1 MAYQLLRTNIAL
13 TGNIKTCC
21 YIDNGKIFDHVTL
34 NPISTI
40 SPIIPFDVNLDTST
54 YPQDIVNF
62 RNIYKNIFYNPQ
74 IPFRYL
80 TDLPYKE
87 YTDSDKYI
95 SGIVD
100 DCMMGTKRVS
110 LQKNGKQFSF
120 FAPLYINSE
129 NDIPSYIRFKFNI
142 KNKQD
147 KFESLVCSKTLKI
160 EGSKL
165 DTYIHK
171 SYNNINGGNV
181 DPRII
186 NIDLKSEANGINMG
200 SIRGFSV
207 ESAGVVDLKTNL
219 PRKLLSHDMT
229 MYEFDNILCKEFE
242 NKLIV
247 LPYIL
252 NLCWYFNIEDF
263 MPIGDFFTM
272 KNGQEINVYAEYL
285 DDAKK
290 PISVADLDFN
300 HQYINTSD
308 NKNLFDKDVSLHD
321 HELTDIVNNYKE
333 KLIPTISKWTL
344 SGSDNKYL
352 FNAYLGLS
360 EYPCNGITY
369 SFDPY
374 ENEPCEAAHNL
385 NWMTYLYDGI
395 STKTNIQNKDI
406 SEENLIEAI
415 ALDKG
420 SLNIEFSLKTMYI
433 ANSRQFKRSEV
444 HDNIVICNGFKY
456 EFNKDALAGLL
467 GTDKDNISDNIK
479 ISFSY
484 IDNII
489 YLPYNENKSTKSSI
503 FALMTKDKDG
513 IVTCCD
519 FVIWIPRPTGGLSN
533 IYDQTGVIKTPDTTP
548 DTTPDVETLNDA
560 TDDGAVFIDTPDV
573 ETTSIEIDPN
583 MKNIVFAN
591 IFYQSQS
598 VDGVKMF
605 IIDTNKWE
613 HIKTEDNCVLY
624 NIFNPID
631 LSSYI
636 VNKRLM
642 YDAVDKSLYISS
654 DNSNTYMNRYYGW
667 ISPRLILV
675 EKISGRRT
683 TDDSFVYYKGLARKD
698 EKNIECKNLKDGI
711 GIYPGILPREDDKDN
726 KLLPEYKWFYSS
738 CVRYMPKYIKKQ
750 ISFTDVDSK
759 KNTMNDI
766 YDVILL
772 DVFDDPLIRKYAKEI
787 YNIKLDIDADYS
799 QYIITFEL
807 K

>member
-21 YIDNGKIFDHVTL
+21 YIDNGKISDHVTL

-54 YPQDIVNF
+54 YPQDIVDF
-62 RNIYKNIFYNPQ
+62 RNTYKNIFYNPQ
-74 IPFRYL
+74 VPFRYL

-87 YTDSDKYI
+87 YTDSDEYV

-142 KNKQD
+142 KNKQG
-147 KFESLVCSKTLKI
+147 KFESVVCSKTLKI
-160 EGSKL
+160 E
-165 DTYIHK
+165 DTKFDKYIRK

-263 MPIGDFFTM
+263 MPISDFFTM

-285 DDAKK
+285 DDNRQT
-290 PISVADLDFN
+290 ISVADLDFN
-300 HQYINTSD
+300 HQYINTTD
-308 NKNLFDKDVSLHD
+308 NKNLFDQDVSLHD

-374 ENEPCEAAHNL
+374 EDEPCEAAHNL
-385 NWMTYLYDGI
+385 NWMTYLYDGML
-395 STKTNIQNKDI
+395 TKTNISNQIDEDDFI
-406 SEENLIEAI
+406 QTI
-415 ALDKG
+415 ALDRG

-433 ANSRQFKRSEV
+433 ANSQKFKRSEV

-456 EFNKDALAGLL
+456 KFNKEALANLL
-467 GTDKDNISDNIK
+467 GAGKDNISDNIK

-484 IDNII
+484 IDNTV
-489 YLPYNENKSTKSSI
+489 YLPYNEMKSSI
-503 FALMTKDKDG
+503 FALTTKDKDG

-519 FVIWIPRPTGGLSN
+519 FVIWIPRPVGDLSN
-533 IYDQTGVIKTPDTTP
+533 IYSQTTAAV
-548 DTTPDVETLNDA
+548 
-560 TDDGAVFIDTPDV
+560 TD
-573 ETTSIEIDPN
+573 EIDPN

-591 IFYQSQS
+591 IFYQPA
-598 VDGVKMF
+598 DDVKMF
-605 IIDTNKWE
+605 IIDTNEWLF
-613 HIKTEDNCVLY
+613 KTSNNCIL
-624 NIFNPID
+624 NKIFNPID

-654 DNSNTYMNRYYGW
+654 DNSNTYMDRYYGW
-667 ISPRLILV
+667 ISPRLIPV
-675 EKISGRRT
+675 ENTRTRT
-683 TDDSFVYYKGLARKD
+683 TDDSFVYYKGLARKG
-698 EKNIECKNLKDGI
+698 EENIKCINLKKSSI
-711 GIYPGILPREDDKDN
+711 GAYPRN
-726 KLLPEYKWFYSS
+726 NTPEYKWFYSS
-738 CVRYMPKYIKKQ
+738 CIRYMPKYIKKQ
-750 ISFTDVDSK
+750 ISFADVDSN

-772 DVFDDPLIRKYAKEI
+772 DVFDDYLIRKYAKEI

-799 QYIITFEL
+799 RYIITFEL

>member
-21 YIDNGKIFDHVTL
+21 YIDNGEISDHVTL

-74 IPFRYL
+74 VPFRYL

-87 YTDSDKYI
+87 YTDSDEYV

-100 DCMMGTKRVS
+100 DCMMGAKRVS

-142 KNKQD
+142 KNKQN
-147 KFESLVCSKTLKI
+147 KFESVVCSKTLSIKD
-160 EGSKL
+160 SKL
-165 DTYIHK
+165 YNYIYK
-171 SYNNINGGNV
+171 SYNNINGGNI

-263 MPIGDFFTM
+263 IPVGDFFTM
-272 KNGQEINVYAEYL
+272 KNGREINVYAEYL
-285 DDAKK
+285 DADKK
-290 PISVADLDFN
+290 PIGVADLDFN

-308 NKNLFDKDVSLHD
+308 NENLFSKDISLHD

-360 EYPCNGITY
+360 EYPCNDITY

-374 ENEPCEAAHNL
+374 EDEPCEAAHNL
-385 NWMTYLYDGI
+385 NWMTYLYDGML
-395 STKTNIQNKDI
+395 TKTNISNHIDEDNFIQT
-406 SEENLIEAI
+406 I

-456 EFNKDALAGLL
+456 EFNKEALANLL
-467 GTDKDNISDNIK
+467 GTGKDNISDNIK

-484 IDNII
+484 IDNTV
-489 YLPYNENKSTKSSI
+489 YLPYNEMKSSI
-503 FALMTKDKDG
+503 FALTTKDKNG

-519 FVIWIPRPTGGLSN
+519 FVVWIPRPVGDLSN
-533 IYDQTGVIKTPDTTP
+533 IYKQTTAVITS
-548 DTTPDVETLNDA
+548 
-560 TDDGAVFIDTPDV
+560 DDGTITD
-573 ETTSIEIDPN
+573 EIDQN

-598 VDGVKMF
+598 IEDVKIF
-605 IIDTNKWE
+605 IIDTNEWKY
-613 HIKTEDNCVLY
+613 KTSNNCVLY

-642 YDAVDKSLYISS
+642 YNAVDKSLYIDSY
-654 DNSNTYMNRYYGW
+654 NSNIYMNRYYGW
-667 ISPRLILV
+667 ISPRLIPV
-675 EKISGRRT
+675 ENTRTRT
-683 TDDSFVYYKGLARKD
+683 TDDSFIYYKGLARKG

-711 GIYPGILPREDDKDN
+711 GIYPRMLPREDDKDG

-738 CVRYMPKYIKKQ
+738 CIRYMPKYIKKQ
-750 ISFTDVDSK
+750 IPFTNVDSEN
-759 KNTMNDI
+759 NTMNDV
-766 YDVILL
+766 YDIILF

>member
-21 YIDNGKIFDHVTL
+21 YIDNGKISDHVTL

-62 RNIYKNIFYNPQ
+62 RNTYKNIFYNPQ

-87 YTDSDKYI
+87 YTDSDKYV

-100 DCMMGTKRVS
+100 DCMMGVKRVS

-142 KNKQD
+142 KNKQG
-147 KFESLVCSKTLKI
+147 KFESVVCSKTLKI
-160 EGSKL
+160 KDKDSKL
-165 DTYIHK
+165 YNYIYK
-171 SYNNINGGNV
+171 SYNNINGDNNV

-285 DDAKK
+285 DDDKK
-290 PISVADLDFN
+290 AISVADLDFN

-321 HELTDIVNNYKE
+321 YELTDIVNNYKE
-333 KLIPTISKWTL
+333 KLIPTVSKWTL

-374 ENEPCEAAHNL
+374 EDEPCEAAHNL
-385 NWMTYLYDGI
+385 NWMTYLYDGML
-395 STKTNIQNKDI
+395 TKTNISNYITEDDFIQT
-406 SEENLIEAI
+406 I
-415 ALDKG
+415 ALDRG

-433 ANSRQFKRSEV
+433 ANSQQFKRSEV

-456 EFNKDALAGLL
+456 EFNKDTLASLL
-467 GTDKDNISDNIK
+467 KVNEDDNINISDNIK

-484 IDNII
+484 IDNTI
-489 YLPYNENKSTKSSI
+489 YLPYNEMKSSI
-503 FALMTKDKDG
+503 FVLTTKDKDV
-513 IVTCCD
+513 VTCCD

-533 IYDQTGVIKTPDTTP
+533 IYNQITT
-548 DTTPDVETLNDA
+548 A
-560 TDDGAVFIDTPDV
+560 TAD
-573 ETTSIEIDPN
+573 EIDPN

-624 NIFNPID
+624 NIFTPID

-642 YDAVDKSLYISS
+642 YDTVDKSLYISS

-667 ISPRLILV
+667 ISPRLIPV
-675 EKISGRRT
+675 ENISGRRT
-683 TDDSFVYYKGLARKD
+683 TDDSFVYYKGLTRKD

-711 GIYPGILPREDDKDN
+711 GIYPGILPRKDDKDN

-750 ISFTDVDSK
+750 ISFADIDSN

-772 DVFDDPLIRKYAKEI
+772 NVFDDPLIRKYTKEI

>member
-21 YIDNGKIFDHVTL
+21 YIDNGEISDHVTL

-74 IPFRYL
+74 VPFRYL

-87 YTDSDKYI
+87 YTDSDEYV

-100 DCMMGTKRVS
+100 DCMMGAKRVS

-142 KNKQD
+142 KNKQN
-147 KFESLVCSKTLKI
+147 KFESVVCSKTLSIKD
-160 EGSKL
+160 SKL
-165 DTYIHK
+165 YNYIYK
-171 SYNNINGGNV
+171 SYNNINGGNI

-263 MPIGDFFTM
+263 IPVGDFFTM
-272 KNGQEINVYAEYL
+272 KNGREINVYAEYL
-285 DDAKK
+285 DADKK
-290 PISVADLDFN
+290 PIGVADLDFN

-308 NKNLFDKDVSLHD
+308 NENLFSKDISLHD

-406 SEENLIEAI
+406 SEKNLIEAI

-456 EFNKDALAGLL
+456 EFNKEALANLL
-467 GTDKDNISDNIK
+467 GTGKDNISDNIK

-484 IDNII
+484 IDNTV
-489 YLPYNENKSTKSSI
+489 YLPYNEMKSSI
-503 FALMTKDKDG
+503 FALTTKDKNG

-519 FVIWIPRPTGGLSN
+519 FVVWIPRPVGDLSN
-533 IYDQTGVIKTPDTTP
+533 IYKQTTAVITS
-548 DTTPDVETLNDA
+548 
-560 TDDGAVFIDTPDV
+560 DDGTITD
-573 ETTSIEIDPN
+573 EIDQN

-598 VDGVKMF
+598 IEDVKIF
-605 IIDTNKWE
+605 IIDTNEWKY
-613 HIKTEDNCVLY
+613 KTSNNCVLY

-642 YDAVDKSLYISS
+642 YNAVDKSLYIDSY
-654 DNSNTYMNRYYGW
+654 NSNIYMNRYYGW
-667 ISPRLILV
+667 ISPRLIPV
-675 EKISGRRT
+675 ENTRTRT
-683 TDDSFVYYKGLARKD
+683 TDDSFIYYKGLARKG

-711 GIYPGILPREDDKDN
+711 GIYPRMLPREDDKDG

-738 CVRYMPKYIKKQ
+738 CIRYMPKYIKKQ
-750 ISFTDVDSK
+750 IPFTNVDSEN
-759 KNTMNDI
+759 NTMNDV
-766 YDVILL
+766 YDIILF

>member
-13 TGNIKTCC
+13 TGNIKACC
-21 YIDNGKIFDHVTL
+21 YIDNGKISDHVTL

-62 RNIYKNIFYNPQ
+62 RNIYKDIFYNPQ

-87 YTDSDKYI
+87 YTDSDKYV

-100 DCMMGTKRVS
+100 DCMMGAKRVS

-142 KNKQD
+142 KNKQG
-147 KFESLVCSKTLKI
+147 KFESVVCSKTLKI
-160 EGSKL
+160 KDSKF
-165 DTYIHK
+165 DKYIRK

-290 PISVADLDFN
+290 TISVADLDFN

-308 NKNLFDKDVSLHD
+308 NKNLFDKDISLHD

-360 EYPCNGITY
+360 EYSCNGITY
-369 SFDPY
+369 SFDPH

-385 NWMTYLYDGI
+385 NWMTYLYDGMLTKANI
-395 STKTNIQNKDI
+395 SNHITEDDFIQTI
-406 SEENLIEAI
+406 T
-415 ALDKG
+415 LDKG

-456 EFNKDALAGLL
+456 EFNKEALANLL
-467 GTDKDNISDNIK
+467 GTGEKKVSDNIK

-484 IDNII
+484 IDNTV
-489 YLPYNENKSTKSSI
+489 YLPYNEMKSSI
-503 FALMTKDKDG
+503 FALTTKDKDG
-513 IVTCCD
+513 IVICCD
-519 FVIWIPRPTGGLSN
+519 FVVWIPRPTGGLSN
-533 IYDQTGVIKTPDTTP
+533 IYNQTTVVTTK
-548 DTTPDVETLNDA
+548 E
-560 TDDGAVFIDTPDV
+560 DGA
-573 ETTSIEIDPN
+573 TTIEIDPN

-591 IFYQSQS
+591 IFYQP
-598 VDGVKMF
+598 VDDVKMF

-613 HIKTEDNCVLY
+613 HIKTEGNCVLY

-654 DNSNTYMNRYYGW
+654 DNSNTYMDRYYGW
-667 ISPRLILV
+667 ISPRLIPV
-675 EKISGRRT
+675 ENTRTRT
-683 TDDSFVYYKGLARKD
+683 TDDSFVYYKGLTRKD

-726 KLLPEYKWFYSS
+726 KLSPEYKWFYSS
-738 CVRYMPKYIKKQ
+738 CIRYMPKYIKKQ
-750 ISFTDVDSK
+750 ISFADVDSN

-772 DVFDDPLIRKYAKEI
+772 DVFDDYLIRKYAKEI

>member
-21 YIDNGKIFDHVTL
+21 YIDNGEISDHVTL

-62 RNIYKNIFYNPQ
+62 RNTYKDIFYNPQ

-87 YTDSDKYI
+87 YTDSDKYV

-142 KNKQD
+142 KNKQG
-147 KFESLVCSKTLKI
+147 KFESVVCSKTLKI
-160 EGSKL
+160 KDSKF
-165 DTYIHK
+165 DKYIRK
-171 SYNNINGGNV
+171 SYNNINGDNNV

-290 PISVADLDFN
+290 TISVADLDFN

-333 KLIPTISKWTL
+333 KLIPTVSKWTL

-385 NWMTYLYDGI
+385 NWMTYLYDGML
-395 STKTNIQNKDI
+395 TKTNISNHIDDK
-406 SEENLIEAI
+406 NLIEVI

-456 EFNKDALAGLL
+456 KFNKRELARLL
-467 GTDKDNISDNIK
+467 GIGEKEISDNIK

-484 IDNII
+484 IDNTV
-489 YLPYNENKSTKSSI
+489 YLPHNVMKSSI
-503 FALMTKDKDG
+503 FALTTKDKDV
-513 IVTCCD
+513 VTCCD

-533 IYDQTGVIKTPDTTP
+533 IYSQITTDTT
-548 DTTPDVETLNDA
+548 
-560 TDDGAVFIDTPDV
+560 G
-573 ETTSIEIDPN
+573 EIDPN

-598 VDGVKMF
+598 VDDVKIF

-613 HIKTEDNCVLY
+613 YDKTVNECVLY
-624 NIFNPID
+624 NIFTPID

-642 YDAVDKSLYISS
+642 YNAADKSLYINF
-654 DNSNTYMNRYYGW
+654 DNSNTYMDRYYGW
-667 ISPRLILV
+667 ISPRLITIENV
-675 EKISGRRT
+675 SGRRT

-698 EKNIECKNLKDGI
+698 EKNIEYINLKDSSI
-711 GIYPGILPREDDKDN
+711 GIYPGIYPREDDKDN

-738 CVRYMPKYIKKQ
+738 CIRYMPKYIKKQ
-750 ISFTDVDSK
+750 ISFTDIDSN

-766 YDVILL
+766 YDAILL
-772 DVFDDPLIRKYAKEI
+772 NIFDDYSIRKYAKEI

>member
-21 YIDNGKIFDHVTL
+21 YIDNGEISDHVTL

-62 RNIYKNIFYNPQ
+62 RNTYKDIFYNPQ

-87 YTDSDKYI
+87 YTDSDKYV

-142 KNKQD
+142 KNKQG
-147 KFESLVCSKTLKI
+147 KFESVVCSKTLKI
-160 EGSKL
+160 KDENLKL
-165 DTYIHK
+165 YNYIYK
-171 SYNNINGGNV
+171 SYNNINGDNNV

-308 NKNLFDKDVSLHD
+308 NENLFSKDISLHD

-333 KLIPTISKWTL
+333 KLIPTVSKWTL

-385 NWMTYLYDGI
+385 NWMTYLYDGML
-395 STKTNIQNKDI
+395 TKTNISNHIDDK
-406 SEENLIEAI
+406 NLIEVI
-415 ALDKG
+415 ALDRG

-456 EFNKDALAGLL
+456 KFNKRELAGLL
-467 GTDKDNISDNIK
+467 GIGEKEISDNIK

-484 IDNII
+484 IDNTV
-489 YLPYNENKSTKSSI
+489 YLPHNVMKSSI
-503 FALMTKDKDG
+503 FALTTKDKDV
-513 IVTCCD
+513 VTCCD
-519 FVIWIPRPTGGLSN
+519 FVVWIPRPTAGLSN
-533 IYDQTGVIKTPDTTP
+533 IYSQITTDTT
-548 DTTPDVETLNDA
+548 
-560 TDDGAVFIDTPDV
+560 G
-573 ETTSIEIDPN
+573 EIDPN

-598 VDGVKMF
+598 VNNVKMF

-624 NIFNPID
+624 NIFTPID

-642 YDAVDKSLYISS
+642 YNAADKSLYINF
-654 DNSNTYMNRYYGW
+654 DNSNTYMDRYYGW
-667 ISPRLILV
+667 ISPRLITIENV
-675 EKISGRRT
+675 SGRRT

-698 EKNIECKNLKDGI
+698 EKNIEYINLKDSSI
-711 GIYPGILPREDDKDN
+711 GIYPGIYPREDDKDN

-738 CVRYMPKYIKKQ
+738 CIRYMPKYIKKQ
-750 ISFTDVDSK
+750 ISFTDIDSN

-799 QYIITFEL
+799 QYIIAFEL

>member
-21 YIDNGKIFDHVTL
+21 YIDNGKISDHVTL

-62 RNIYKNIFYNPQ
+62 RNTYKDIFYNPQ

-87 YTDSDKYI
+87 YTDSDKYV

-100 DCMMGTKRVS
+100 DCMMGAKRVS

-142 KNKQD
+142 KNKQG
-147 KFESLVCSKTLKI
+147 KFESVVCSKTLKI

-285 DDAKK
+285 DATGKT
-290 PISVADLDFN
+290 ISVADLDFN

-308 NKNLFDKDVSLHD
+308 NKNLFDKDISLHD

-333 KLIPTISKWTL
+333 KLIPTVSKWTL

-374 ENEPCEAAHNL
+374 EDEPCEAAHNL
-385 NWMTYLYDGI
+385 NWMTYLYDGML
-395 STKTNIQNKDI
+395 TKTNISNYITEDDFIQT
-406 SEENLIEAI
+406 I
-415 ALDKG
+415 ALDRG

-456 EFNKDALAGLL
+456 EFNKDALASLL
-467 GTDKDNISDNIK
+467 KVNEDDNINISDNIK

-484 IDNII
+484 IDNTV
-489 YLPYNENKSTKSSI
+489 YLPYNEMKSSI
-503 FALMTKDKDG
+503 FVLTTKDKDV
-513 IVTCCD
+513 VTCCD

-533 IYDQTGVIKTPDTTP
+533 IYNQITT
-548 DTTPDVETLNDA
+548 A
-560 TDDGAVFIDTPDV
+560 TAD
-573 ETTSIEIDPN
+573 EIDPN

-598 VDGVKMF
+598 VDDVRIF

-613 HIKTEDNCVLY
+613 HIKTEGNCVLY

-667 ISPRLILV
+667 ISPRLIPV
-675 EKISGRRT
+675 ENTRT
-683 TDDSFVYYKGLARKD
+683 QTIDDSFVYYKGLTRKD
-698 EKNIECKNLKDGI
+698 EKNIECKNLKDEI

-726 KLLPEYKWFYSS
+726 KLSPEYKWFYSS

-750 ISFTDVDSK
+750 ISFEDMDSK
-759 KNTMNDI
+759 KNTMNDV

-772 DVFDDPLIRKYAKEI
+772 NVFDDPLIRKYAKEI

>member
-21 YIDNGKIFDHVTL
+21 YIDNGKISDHVTL

-74 IPFRYL
+74 VPFRYL
-80 TDLPYKE
+80 TDLPYKV
-87 YTDSDKYI
+87 YTDSDEYVT
-95 SGIVD
+95 GIVD
-100 DCMMGTKRVS
+100 DCMMGAKRVS

-147 KFESLVCSKTLKI
+147 EFESVVCSKTLQIKD
-160 EGSKL
+160 SKL
-165 DTYIHK
+165 DKYIHK
-171 SYNNINGGNV
+171 SYNNINRGNI

-285 DDAKK
+285 DDNRQT
-290 PISVADLDFN
+290 ISVADLDFN
-300 HQYINTSD
+300 HQYIKTSD
-308 NKNLFDKDVSLHD
+308 NENLFDKDVSLHD
-321 HELTDIVNNYKE
+321 HEITDIVNNYKE

-360 EYPCNGITY
+360 EYSCNGITY

-374 ENEPCEAAHNL
+374 EDDPCEAAHNL

-395 STKTNIQNKDI
+395 PTKTKIQNEDI
-406 SEENLIEAI
+406 DEEKLIEAI

-433 ANSRQFKRSEV
+433 ANSQQFKRSEV

-456 EFNKDALAGLL
+456 KFGKHELALLL
-467 GTDKDNISDNIK
+467 ETDEDNISDNIK

-484 IDNII
+484 IDNIK
-489 YLPYNENKSTKSSI
+489 YLSYDKMKTSI
-503 FALMTKDKDG
+503 FALTTKDKND

-519 FVIWIPRPTGGLSN
+519 FVVWIPRPTGDLSN
-533 IYDQTGVIKTPDTTP
+533 IYEQTKAIKTVNGVST
-548 DTTPDVETLNDA
+548 V
-560 TDDGAVFIDTPDV
+560 
-573 ETTSIEIDPN
+573 EIDKN
-583 MKNIVFAN
+583 MKNIVFTN
-591 IFYQSQS
+591 IFYQPTK
-598 VDGVKMF
+598 DVKIF
-605 IIDTNKWE
+605 IINTNKWE
-613 HIKTEDNCVLY
+613 HTKTENNCILY
-624 NIFNPID
+624 KIFNPID

-636 VNKRLM
+636 VNNRLM
-642 YDAVDKSLYISS
+642 YNAVDKSLYISS
-654 DNSNTYMNRYYGW
+654 GNSNTYMNRYYGW
-667 ISPRLILV
+667 ISPRLIPV
-675 EKISGRRT
+675 ENTRT
-683 TDDSFVYYKGLARKD
+683 RTIDDSYVYYKGLDRED
-698 EKNIECKNLKDGI
+698 EKNIECINLKEKSI
-711 GIYPGILPREDDKDN
+711 GIYPRN
-726 KLLPEYKWFYSS
+726 NTPEYKWFYSS
-738 CVRYMPKYIKKQ
+738 CIRYMPKYIKKQ
-750 ISFTDVDSK
+750 ISFADIDSK

-772 DVFDDPLIRKYAKEI
+772 DIFDDYLIRKFAKEI

>member
-21 YIDNGKIFDHVTL
+21 YIDNGEISDHVTL

-54 YPQDIVNF
+54 YTQDIVNF

-74 IPFRYL
+74 VPFRYL
-80 TDLPYKE
+80 TDLSYKE
-87 YTDSDKYI
+87 YTDSDEYV

-100 DCMMGTKRVS
+100 DCMMGAKRVS

-142 KNKQD
+142 KNKQN
-147 KFESLVCSKTLKI
+147 KFESVVCSKTLSIKD
-160 EGSKL
+160 SKL
-165 DTYIHK
+165 YNYIYK
-171 SYNNINGGNV
+171 SYNNINGGNI

-263 MPIGDFFTM
+263 IPVGDFFTM
-272 KNGQEINVYAEYL
+272 KNGREINVYVEYL
-285 DDAKK
+285 DADKK
-290 PISVADLDFN
+290 TISVADLDFN

-308 NKNLFDKDVSLHD
+308 NENLFSKDVSLHD

-360 EYPCNGITY
+360 EYPCNDITY

-374 ENEPCEAAHNL
+374 EDEPCEAAHNL
-385 NWMTYLYDGI
+385 NWMTYLYDGML
-395 STKTNIQNKDI
+395 TKTNISNGIDEDNFIQT
-406 SEENLIEAI
+406 I

-456 EFNKDALAGLL
+456 EFNKEALANLL
-467 GTDKDNISDNIK
+467 GTGKDNISDNIK

-484 IDNII
+484 IDNTI
-489 YLPYNENKSTKSSI
+489 YLPYNEMKSSI
-503 FALMTKDKDG
+503 FALTTKDKND

-519 FVIWIPRPTGGLSN
+519 FVVWIPRPVGDLSN
-533 IYDQTGVIKTPDTTP
+533 IYKQTAAVITS
-548 DTTPDVETLNDA
+548 
-560 TDDGAVFIDTPDV
+560 DDG
-573 ETTSIEIDPN
+573 TTTVEIDQN

-591 IFYQSQS
+591 IFYQSRS
-598 VDGVKMF
+598 IEDVKIF
-605 IIDTNKWE
+605 IIDTNEWKY
-613 HIKTEDNCVLY
+613 KTSNNCVLY

-642 YDAVDKSLYISS
+642 YDAVDKSLYISLY
-654 DNSNTYMNRYYGW
+654 NSNTYMNRYYGW
-667 ISPRLILV
+667 ISPRLIPV
-675 EKISGRRT
+675 ENTRTRT
-683 TDDSFVYYKGLARKD
+683 TDDSFIYYKGLTRKG

-711 GIYPGILPREDDKDN
+711 GIYPGIFPREDDKDG

-738 CVRYMPKYIKKQ
+738 CIRYMPKYIKKQ
-750 ISFTDVDSK
+750 IPFTNVDSEN
-759 KNTMNDI
+759 NTMNDV
-766 YDVILL
+766 YDIILF

>member
-21 YIDNGKIFDHVTL
+21 YIDNGKISDHVTL

-62 RNIYKNIFYNPQ
+62 RNTYKNIFYNPQ

-87 YTDSDKYI
+87 YTDSDKYV

-100 DCMMGTKRVS
+100 DCMMGVKRVS

-129 NDIPSYIRFKFNI
+129 NDIPSYIKFKFNI
-142 KNKQD
+142 KNKQG
-147 KFESLVCSKTLKI
+147 KFESVVCSKILKI
-160 EGSKL
+160 KDENLKL
-165 DTYIHK
+165 YNYIYK
-171 SYNNINGGNV
+171 SYSNINEGNV

-186 NIDLKSEANGINMG
+186 NIDLKSEANGVNMG

-285 DDAKK
+285 DADKK
-290 PISVADLDFN
+290 AISVADLDFN

-321 HELTDIVNNYKE
+321 YELTDIVNNYKE
-333 KLIPTISKWTL
+333 KLIPTVSKWTL

-360 EYPCNGITY
+360 EYPCNDITY

-374 ENEPCEAAHNL
+374 EDEPCEAAHNL

-406 SEENLIEAI
+406 SEKNLIEAI

-456 EFNKDALAGLL
+456 EFNKDTLAGLL
-467 GTDKDNISDNIK
+467 GTDKDNI
-479 ISFSY
+479 
-484 IDNII
+484 
-489 YLPYNENKSTKSSI
+489 
-503 FALMTKDKDG
+503 
-513 IVTCCD
+513 
-519 FVIWIPRPTGGLSN
+519 
-533 IYDQTGVIKTPDTTP
+533 
-548 DTTPDVETLNDA
+548 
-560 TDDGAVFIDTPDV
+560 
-573 ETTSIEIDPN
+573 
-583 MKNIVFAN
+583 
-591 IFYQSQS
+591 
-598 VDGVKMF
+598 
-605 IIDTNKWE
+605 
-613 HIKTEDNCVLY
+613 
-624 NIFNPID
+624 
-631 LSSYI
+631 
-636 VNKRLM
+636 
-642 YDAVDKSLYISS
+642 
-654 DNSNTYMNRYYGW
+654 
-667 ISPRLILV
+667 
-675 EKISGRRT
+675 
-683 TDDSFVYYKGLARKD
+683 
-698 EKNIECKNLKDGI
+698 
-711 GIYPGILPREDDKDN
+711 
-726 KLLPEYKWFYSS
+726 
-738 CVRYMPKYIKKQ
+738 
-750 ISFTDVDSK
+750 
-759 KNTMNDI
+759 
-766 YDVILL
+766 
-772 DVFDDPLIRKYAKEI
+772 
-787 YNIKLDIDADYS
+787 
-799 QYIITFEL
+799 
-807 K
+807 

>member
-21 YIDNGKIFDHVTL
+21 YIDNGKISDHVTL

-87 YTDSDKYI
+87 YTDSDKYV

-100 DCMMGTKRVS
+100 DCMMGAKRVS

-142 KNKQD
+142 KNKQG
-147 KFESLVCSKTLKI
+147 KFESVVCSKTLKI

-285 DDAKK
+285 DATGKT
-290 PISVADLDFN
+290 ISVADLDFN

-333 KLIPTISKWTL
+333 KLIPTVSKWTL

-374 ENEPCEAAHNL
+374 EDEPCEAAHNL
-385 NWMTYLYDGI
+385 NWMTYLYDGML
-395 STKTNIQNKDI
+395 TKTNISNHIDEDI
-406 SEENLIEAI
+406 FIQTV
-415 ALDKG
+415 ALDRG

-456 EFNKDALAGLL
+456 EFNKDALASLL
-467 GTDKDNISDNIK
+467 KANEDDNINISDNIK

-484 IDNII
+484 IDNTI
-489 YLPYNENKSTKSSI
+489 YLPHNEMKSSI
-503 FALMTKDKDG
+503 FVLTTKDKDG

-533 IYDQTGVIKTPDTTP
+533 IYNQITT
-548 DTTPDVETLNDA
+548 A
-560 TDDGAVFIDTPDV
+560 TAD
-573 ETTSIEIDPN
+573 EIDPN

-624 NIFNPID
+624 NIFTPID

-667 ISPRLILV
+667 ISPRLIPV
-675 EKISGRRT
+675 ENISGRRT

-726 KLLPEYKWFYSS
+726 KLSPEYKWFYSS
-738 CVRYMPKYIKKQ
+738 CIRYMPKYIKKQ
-750 ISFTDVDSK
+750 ISFADVDSN

-772 DVFDDPLIRKYAKEI
+772 DVFDDYLIRKYAKEI

>member
-21 YIDNGKIFDHVTL
+21 YIDNGEISDRVTL

-62 RNIYKNIFYNPQ
+62 RNTYKNIFYNPQ
-74 IPFRYL
+74 VPFRYL

-87 YTDSDKYI
+87 YTDSDEYVT
-95 SGIVD
+95 GIVD
-100 DCMMGTKRVS
+100 DCMMGAKRVS

-142 KNKQD
+142 KNKQG
-147 KFESLVCSKTLKI
+147 KFESIICSKTLQI

-165 DTYIHK
+165 YKYICK

-300 HQYINTSD
+300 HQYISTSD

-333 KLIPTISKWTL
+333 KLIPTISKWAL

-369 SFDPY
+369 SFDPH
-374 ENEPCEAAHNL
+374 EDDPHEAAHNL
-385 NWMTYLYDGI
+385 NWMTYLYDGML
-395 STKTNIQNKDI
+395 TKTNISNQIIDDN
-406 SEENLIEAI
+406 SLIQTI

-433 ANSRQFKRSEV
+433 ANSQNFKRSEV

-456 EFNKDALAGLL
+456 EFDKKKLEYLL
-467 GTDKDNISDNIK
+467 KTDKDNINISDNVK

-484 IDNII
+484 IDNTI
-489 YLPYNENKSTKSSI
+489 YLPYDKMKSSI
-503 FALMTKDKDG
+503 FVLTTKDKDG

-519 FVIWIPRPTGGLSN
+519 FVIWIPRPVGNLSN
-533 IYDQTGVIKTPDTTP
+533 IYKQTETVITS
-548 DTTPDVETLNDA
+548 
-560 TDDGAVFIDTPDV
+560 DDG
-573 ETTSIEIDPN
+573 TTTIEIDKN

-591 IFYQSQS
+591 IFYRS
-598 VDGVKMF
+598 VGDVKIF

-613 HIKTEDNCVLY
+613 HTKTVDKCVLY
-624 NIFNPID
+624 KIFNPID

-667 ISPRLILV
+667 ISPRLIPV
-675 EKISGRRT
+675 ENISGRCT
-683 TDDSFVYYKGLARKD
+683 TDDSFVYYKGLARKG
-698 EKNIECKNLKDGI
+698 EENIKCTNLKDGI
-711 GIYPGILPREDDKDN
+711 GAYPRN
-726 KLLPEYKWFYSS
+726 NTPEYKWFYSS
-738 CVRYMPKYIKKQ
+738 CIRYMPKYIKKR
-750 ISFTDVDSK
+750 ISFADVDSK
-759 KNTMNDI
+759 KKTMNDI

-772 DVFDDPLIRKYAKEI
+772 NVFDDYLIREYAKEI

>member
-21 YIDNGKIFDHVTL
+21 YIDNGKISDHVTL

-62 RNIYKNIFYNPQ
+62 RNTYKNIFYNPQ
-74 IPFRYL
+74 VPFRYL
-80 TDLPYKE
+80 TDLPYRK
-87 YTDSDKYI
+87 YTDSDEYV

-100 DCMMGTKRVS
+100 DCMMGAKRVS

-142 KNKQD
+142 KNKQG
-147 KFESLVCSKTLKI
+147 KFESVVCSKTLKI

-290 PISVADLDFN
+290 TISVADLDFN

-308 NKNLFDKDVSLHD
+308 NENLFSKDISLHD

-360 EYPCNGITY
+360 EYPCNDITY

-374 ENEPCEAAHNL
+374 EDEPCEAAHNL
-385 NWMTYLYDGI
+385 NWMSYLYDGMF
-395 STKTNIQNKDI
+395 TKTNISNGIEEKDFI
-406 SEENLIEAI
+406 QTI
-415 ALDKG
+415 ALDRG

-433 ANSRQFKRSEV
+433 ANSKKFKRSEV

-456 EFNKDALAGLL
+456 KFNKEELSILL
-467 GTDKDNISDNIK
+467 GTDKISDNIK

-484 IDNII
+484 IDNTI
-489 YLPYNENKSTKSSI
+489 YLPYNEMKSSI
-503 FALMTKDKDG
+503 FVLTTKENDT
-513 IVTCCD
+513 ITCCD

-533 IYDQTGVIKTPDTTP
+533 IYSQTEAVITS
-548 DTTPDVETLNDA
+548 
-560 TDDGAVFIDTPDV
+560 DDG
-573 ETTSIEIDPN
+573 TTTVEIDQN

-598 VDGVKMF
+598 VDDVKMF
-605 IIDTNKWE
+605 IIDTNEWLF
-613 HIKTEDNCVLY
+613 KTSNKCILY
-624 NIFNPID
+624 KIFNPID

-654 DNSNTYMNRYYGW
+654 DNSNTYMDRYYGW
-667 ISPRLILV
+667 ISPRLIPV
-675 EKISGRRT
+675 ENISGRRT

-698 EKNIECKNLKDGI
+698 EKNIEYINLKENSI

-738 CVRYMPKYIKKQ
+738 CIRYMPKYIKKQ
-750 ISFTDVDSK
+750 ISFADVDSN

-772 DVFDDPLIRKYAKEI
+772 DVFDDYLIRKYAKEI